1 MILFVGKTFVPK
13 GGPEL
18 LEAFARV
25 RRAHPAARLAIVASS
40 APAALPPGATFHG
53 LLGKEALARL
63 YATASIFA
71 LPTRREAFGLSFVE
85 AMAFGLPAIGSR
97 IEAIP
102 EIIAD
107 GETGLLVPPGDPA
120 ALAEAISTL
129 LGRPGPRPPDG
140 RGGAGARRGAL
151 LLAPRGGVDARGDG
165 RPGPRR
171 AGQRRVT
178 RAEPHSR

>member
-1 MILFVGKTFVPK
+1 M
-13 GGPEL
+13 
-18 LEAFARV
+18 
-25 RRAHPAARLAIVASS
+25 ASS

-53 LLGKEALARL
+53 LLGREALARL

-129 LGRPGPRPPDG
+129 LGDPARARRMGAAG
-140 RGGAGARRGAL
+140 RARVAGRFSWRLAAESMLEAMGARDLDVPAS
-151 LLAPRGGVDARGDG
+151 
-165 RPGPRR
+165 
-171 AGQRRVT
+171 AG
-178 RAEPHSR
+178 